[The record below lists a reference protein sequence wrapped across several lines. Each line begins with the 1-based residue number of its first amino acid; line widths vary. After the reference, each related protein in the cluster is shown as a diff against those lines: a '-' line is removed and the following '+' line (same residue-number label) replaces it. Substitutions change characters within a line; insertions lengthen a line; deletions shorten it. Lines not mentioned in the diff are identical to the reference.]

1 MSALGLAI
9 GGWLFLNLVI
19 VVALLNR
26 RSRPSVREK
35 LFRWVIGERP
45 FESPEHREVGPFQRN
60 VRKHSVTSARTTPH
74 RHGEA
79 SVKIFAALAVIVSW
93 SGIGRSSSVLIRV
106 RLQPALSVGARAR
119 CD

>member
-35 LFRWVIGERP
+35 LFWWVIGERP
-45 FESPEHREVGPFQRN
+45 FESPDESPEHREVGPLQRN
-60 VRKHSVTSARTTPH
+60 VRKHSVTSSRTTPH

-79 SVKIFAALAVIVSW
+79 SVKVFAVLAVIGVLVAGSVIFI
-93 SGIGRSSSVLIRV
+93 STHPRSVAACASS
-106 RLQPALSVGARAR
+106 

>member
-45 FESPEHREVGPFQRN
+45 FESPEHREVGPLQRN
-60 VRKHSVTSARTTPH
+60 VRKHLVTSAGTTPH

-79 SVKIFAALAVIVSW
+79 SVKIFAALAVIGVLVAGSVIFI
-93 SGIGRSSSVLIRV
+93 STHPRSVAACAFS
-106 RLQPALSVGARAR
+106 

>member
-19 VVALLNR
+19 VVALLKR

-35 LFRWVIGERP
+35 LFWWVIGERP
-45 FESPEHREVGPFQRN
+45 FESPEHREVGRLQRN
-60 VRKHSVTSARTTPH
+60 VRRHSETPNRMTAR

-79 SVKIFAALAVIVSW
+79 SLKVFAVLAVIGVLVAGSVIFI
-93 SGIGRSSSVLIRV
+93 STHPRSVAACASS
-106 RLQPALSVGARAR
+106 